1 MRDIFDTHVHYDDD
15 AFDEDRDE
23 LIRSL
28 PSQGVAL
35 AVDVG
40 ASMDSCKK
48 ALKLAHGYDHIYC
61 ALGVHPEE
69 VYGLDE
75 EGRQWLKDNLD
86 DEKCVALGE
95 IGLDYHW
102 KDVTPEDQKEAFI
115 WQLKLA
121 VEKDKPVIIHSREAA
136 RDTADI
142 LKEYHNGCG
151 IIHCFSY
158 SKEMALEFLDMG
170 YYIGIG
176 GVLTYKNAKKLVE
189 AAEAVPMERIVLET
203 DGPYLSPD
211 PLRGKRNVSQNIS
224 YVITRLAQI
233 KGISEE
239 EVREYAWVNA
249 HKVYR
254 LTGV

>member
-28 PSQGVAL
+28 PLGGVAK

-40 ASMDSCKK
+40 ASIASSKK
-48 ALKLAHGYDHIYC
+48 ALELAHTYDHIYC

-69 VYGLDE
+69 VHSFDE
-75 EGRQWLKDNLD
+75 EDRQWLISALD
-86 DEKCVALGE
+86 DNKCVALGE

-102 KDVTPEDQKEAFI
+102 KDVDPSDQKEAFI

-121 VEKDKPVIIHSREAA
+121 VSKDIPVVIHSREAA

-189 AAEAVPMERIVLET
+189 AALAIPMERIVLET
-203 DGPYLSPD
+203 DGPYLSPE
-211 PLRGKRNVSQNIS
+211 PLRGKRNISPNIA
-224 YVITRLAQI
+224 YVITKLAQI
-233 KGISEE
+233 KGITEE
-239 EVREYAWVNA
+239 EVREHAWVNA
-249 HKVYR
+249 HRVYR
-254 LTGV
+254 LKI

>member
-28 PSQGVAL
+28 PLSGVAK

-40 ASMDSCKK
+40 ASIASSKK
-48 ALKLAHGYDHIYC
+48 ALELAHAYDHIYC

-69 VYGLDE
+69 VHSFDE
-75 EGRQWLKDNLD
+75 EGRQWLISALD
-86 DEKCVALGE
+86 DNKCVALGE

-102 KDVTPEDQKEAFI
+102 KDVDPADQKEAFI

-121 VEKDKPVIIHSREAA
+121 VSKDIPVVIHSREAA

-189 AAEAVPMERIVLET
+189 AALAIPMERIVLET
-203 DGPYLSPD
+203 DGPYLSPE
-211 PLRGKRNVSQNIS
+211 PLRGKRNISPNIA
-224 YVITRLAQI
+224 YVITKLAQI

-239 EVREYAWVNA
+239 EVREHAWVNA
-249 HKVYR
+249 HRVYR
-254 LTGV
+254 LKI